1 MPDSNPGPL
10 PQTSGAL
17 PMSHHISI
25 KIKIAIVRTKQV
37 EDLDSEAG
45 VLAVLDELAEVGEAV
60 LLGLGVLLNHG
71 DDGVGNAGLV
81 LQATLVPTHK

>member
-1 MPDSNPGPL
+1 
-10 PQTSGAL
+10 
-17 PMSHHISI
+17 MSHHISI
-25 KIKIAIVRTKQV
+25 KINIAIVRTKQV

>member
-10 PQTSGAL
+10 PQKSAAL

-71 DDGVGNAGLV
+71 DDGVGNACLV
-81 LQATLVPTHK
+81 LQASLVPTHK

>member
-10 PQTSGAL
+10 PQKSGAL

-81 LQATLVPTHK
+81 LQASLVPTHK